1 MYVNIINLEPA
12 QTNSLITNTTQNS
25 VTQDLEITKT
35 LDVYEDAKENLK

>member
-35 LDVYEDAKENLK
+35 LDVYEDAKENLR